1 MRKLNV
7 AKSFVRV
14 WRPHRVLLFLLRLLF
29 HLCEHFFPMENILP
43 AVEEV
48 KKKQKL
54 TIILKVGKQK

>member
-14 WRPHRVLLFLLRLLF
+14 WRHRVLLYLLRLLF
-29 HLCEHFFPMENILP
+29 HLGEHFFPMEKILP

-48 KKKQKL
+48 KKHQKL
-54 TIILKVGKQK
+54 TITLKVGKQK